1 MLEVM
6 EDADQLE
13 YEARFKQLG
22 SALTES
28 RVALAPTSRDPQ
40 EEQRAKRTELSTDV
54 GVPNYAT
61 PLGRELHCTTGHR
74 PGLRRRCFQVGCERS
89 MRHLLAA
96 ALFCWLA
103 GPHLAGAEEPGTVAF
118 AQLGP
123 IVVHGNEA
131 DNLLLGAGVFHIRDG
146 TSAAGT
152 IEYRFGRKVF
162 VAGLSLGLMANVDGG
177 LFGYVGTYGDLSY
190 KRIYFTP
197 QIAMGGYHT
206 GDSSDLGG
214 VFQFRLSLDIAYR
227 FDNGHRLGVRVA
239 HISNAGVNEQNPGEE
254 ELFLTYSIPVGP
266 YL

>member
-1 MLEVM
+1 
-6 EDADQLE
+6 
-13 YEARFKQLG
+13 
-22 SALTES
+22 
-28 RVALAPTSRDPQ
+28 
-40 EEQRAKRTELSTDV
+40 
-54 GVPNYAT
+54 
-61 PLGRELHCTTGHR
+61 
-74 PGLRRRCFQVGCERS
+74 

-103 GPHLAGAEEPGTVAF
+103 GPHLAGAEEPGTVAY